1 MRGRK
6 SAVRTDARRF
16 AASKVPQITLLFWVA
31 KLLTTGMGET
41 TWDWFDVALEA
52 YSRK

>member
-1 MRGRK
+1 MMAKRGGRD
-6 SAVRTDARRF
+6 SAARLSPSRF

-41 TWDWFDVALEA
+41 T
-52 YSRK
+52 

>member
-1 MRGRK
+1 MT
-6 SAVRTDARRF
+6 AVKGSRDSVERRF

-41 TWDWFDVALEA
+41 RGTGSTWRWAKP
-52 YSRK
+52 SR